1 MPNQN
6 QKLISQANELR
17 DMITIHP
24 VFNDAQTQKAQ
35 SLQAFIGEGTRNGIQ
50 ALLMA
55 MAFSLVAGLRSGNH
69 GIGGLILDLLDFGE
83 LLDACSAKPWGASK
97 RLRKAHSLVR
107 TGLAGLEPTT
117 YGLGNRRS
125 IRLSYSPTIAT
136 LSPAWPSPSWCGL
149 LSCPLGLSVG
159 LSARALSWK
168 VGWHWKAGEVIAI
181 GASLPGLRRRRRF
194 GRLRK
199 VRAPQWPGL
208 PGNARCGRP

>member
-97 RLRKAHSLVR
+97 RLRKAHSLDTFPGQNGAGGTR
-107 TGLAGLEPTT
+107 THDLRFRKPSLYPAELQPH
-117 YGLGNRRS
+117 NSNS
-125 IRLSYSPTIAT
+125 I
-136 LSPAWPSPSWCGL
+136 
-149 LSCPLGLSVG
+149 
-159 LSARALSWK
+159 
-168 VGWHWKAGEVIAI
+168 
-181 GASLPGLRRRRRF
+181 ASLAQPQL
-194 GRLRK
+194 
-199 VRAPQWPGL
+199 VRAPKLSTGAVCGAVCSGSLLESRLALESRRGDRDRCIVAGAAAAAAIRPVEESPGS
-208 PGNARCGRP
+208 PMARPAG